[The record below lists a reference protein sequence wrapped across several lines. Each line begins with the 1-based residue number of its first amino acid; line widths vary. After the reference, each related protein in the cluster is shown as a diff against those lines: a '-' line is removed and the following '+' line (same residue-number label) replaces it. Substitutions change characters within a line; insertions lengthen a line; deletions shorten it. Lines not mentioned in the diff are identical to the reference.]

1 MNPTDDLDRRI
12 ERWLGESAPSGAP
25 VGLVDTVLHET
36 SSLPQ
41 QSRRGLRFS
50 PLFKIGAAVVVVALA
65 IAVGFGAG
73 QLMPSGVGEATASAS
88 PSASPTL
95 EPSASASPSAEPS
108 ATPSPAPTATP
119 AAGGTDLLLA
129 FTQACDVT
137 PTVLLP
143 TTTILQDGRVI
154 WQENG
159 PTAYQW
165 RVRQLSEAG
174 LSAVRARIAAT
185 GLLDQDGDYRP
196 ELREGVTDPPGHGL
210 CLFTFDHPDGQ
221 TDVSVSSVSW
231 FGDEEEAAYY
241 QPAPERRELD
251 TFAQQLRSP
260 ETWLAPADWADAE
273 SVPYVA
279 DAFLVLASPAFGEE
293 TGPDLQ
299 DVDWPFEASPSSY
312 GEEAGL
318 GDPRPRCAVASR
330 DAVEAYVAGQV
341 QPGGEPIDLTAPA
354 TNLNLRE
361 GETWYTIT
369 LWSVPGADADCSLVS

>member
-12 ERWLGESAPSGAP
+12 ERWLGEATPSSAPM
-25 VGLVDTVLHET
+25 GLVDTVLHET

-41 QSRRGLRFS
+41 RSGRRFGFS
-50 PLFKIGAAVVVVALA
+50 PLLKVVAAVAVVALA

-73 QLMPSGVGEATASAS
+73 RLLPSGVGQATMSAS

-95 EPSASASPSAEPS
+95 GPSASASPSAEPS
-108 ATPSPAPTATP
+108 ATDSPAPTATP
-119 AAGGTDLLLA
+119 APTGADLLLA
-129 FTQACDVT
+129 FTQSCDVT
-137 PTVLLP
+137 PPVLLP
-143 TTTILQDGRVI
+143 STTILENGRVI

-159 PTAYQW
+159 PASYQW
-165 RVRQLSEAG
+165 RARQLSEAG
-174 LSAVRARIAAT
+174 LATVRARIAAT

-196 ELREGVTDPPGHGL
+196 ELQEGVTNPPGHGL
-210 CLFTFDHPDGQ
+210 CLFTFDHQDGQ
-221 TDVSVSSVSW
+221 TDISVSSVSW
-231 FGDEEEAAYY
+231 FGDEEEGTYY

-251 TFAQQLRSP
+251 ALAQQLRSP

-279 DAFLVLASPAFGEE
+279 DAFLVLASPGFGEE

-299 DVDWPFEASPSSY
+299 DVDWPFDAPPSSY

-330 DAVEAYVAGQV
+330 DAVEAYVTGQV
-341 QPGGEPIDLTAPA
+341 QPGGEPIDLAAPA
-354 TNLNLRE
+354 TNLNIRE

-369 LWSVPGADADCSLVS
+369 LWSMPLPSADCSVVS